1 MYRWVYFEEY
11 VLPSNYEGERQD
23 LKPEQLT
30 SCYPHKNVSYCSL
43 SKTEG
48 KGNNKL
54 PGERMSLNEILKEVI
69 NRNVKN
75 EELRNIIYKFCTE
88 KNQSIVETEHALVTA
103 RCFSGYEIVDSEIF
117 VSILLDNIADEME
130 HYSDYL
136 SSVMR
141 NLIEMLQANI
151 CGTILY
157 LLKRKHAEV
166 AETGLWFLKKI

>member
-1 MYRWVYFEEY
+1 
-11 VLPSNYEGERQD
+11 
-23 LKPEQLT
+23 
-30 SCYPHKNVSYCSL
+30 
-43 SKTEG
+43 
-48 KGNNKL
+48 
-54 PGERMSLNEILKEVI
+54 MSLNEILKEVI